1 MKAFVTGGT
10 GFLGRHV
17 VRKLVERGYDVYG
30 LTRSEAG
37 EAILRDLGAT
47 PVRGT
52 INEAASMRPAMS
64 GSDVVFHLAG
74 HESTFGGS
82 WMQAESVNVGGTRTV
97 LSLARELGVPR
108 IVYTSSG
115 MVFGD
120 TRGALVDETHFQ
132 EGPFLSEHQ
141 RTKWLAHYKV
151 VEPMIAE
158 GAPII
163 IVIPGGVYGPGGSG
177 WVMQLMHLFYEGR
190 LPILIAPKMVH
201 TYAHVE
207 DIAEGHLL
215 AAEKGK
221 VGESYILAG
230 PAIPLGEIVD
240 FWALLT
246 GRPSPV
252 VRLPGKVT
260 KSLAPVLAAV
270 ESMWPLPE
278 LLSEELLKQSDGT
291 YMIRADKARVELGW
305 RARSLQEGMSAT
317 FAWMAETT
325 PEPERVEPA
334 VGQRAYT
341 VASLALLASAALLL
355 LWLLGRRRKA

>member
-1 MKAFVTGGT
+1 
-10 GFLGRHV
+10 
-17 VRKLVERGYDVYG
+17 
-30 LTRSEAG
+30 
-37 EAILRDLGAT
+37 
-47 PVRGT
+47 
-52 INEAASMRPAMS
+52 
-64 GSDVVFHLAG
+64 
-74 HESTFGGS
+74 
-82 WMQAESVNVGGTRTV
+82 
-97 LSLARELGVPR
+97 
-108 IVYTSSG
+108 
-115 MVFGD
+115 
-120 TRGALVDETHFQ
+120 
-132 EGPFLSEHQ
+132 
-141 RTKWLAHYKV
+141 LAHYKV

-246 GRPSPV
+246 GRPSPA

-278 LLSEELLKQSDGT
+278 LLSEELIKQSDGT

-305 RARSLQEGMSAT
+305 RARSLHEGMSAT
-317 FAWMAETT
+317 FAWMAEAT

-334 VGQRAYT
+334 VGSARVHRRLSRFAGLGGSPAPLAAGPATEGVISCLTPSCCGRCTSCVGVRRPNKIDRA
-341 VASLALLASAALLL
+341 
-355 LWLLGRRRKA
+355 